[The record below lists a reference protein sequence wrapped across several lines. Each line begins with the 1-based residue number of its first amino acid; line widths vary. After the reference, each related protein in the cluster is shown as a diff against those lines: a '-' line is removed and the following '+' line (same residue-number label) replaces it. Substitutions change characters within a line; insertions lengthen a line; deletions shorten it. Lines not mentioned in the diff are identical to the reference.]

1 MENSNVSLSDDIFKL
16 EWYYIDPS
24 IKETS
29 GPISIRDLDV
39 LIRTNMI
46 DTNTYV
52 WREGMEDWKKIFQI
66 GQLKDIVNITHTE
79 IQESLIRSKIHASF
93 STGSSL
99 KPENNGIENYYFGA
113 DGLWHV
119 FNPITKVWS
128 TQETKPIIRKKS
140 MEINDNDYEKYNE
153 KILSNIKKEDTEEKK
168 THIQTQNNDSNE
180 ILNRNPIDAVE
191 STSTIDVVQNTPLD
205 KNIASDI
212 SLFNRN
218 GLNSLDSQQPQ
229 VSDENNNKNINKH
242 FNKFLKKKRKFEDLS
257 QAVVLPEEDIKI
269 LEKKKKKTDKRKEK
283 KKHQWYSSK
292 INSNVYVNY
301 LPPDI
306 TEKELIEFFSRCGF
320 IRKDP
325 RTGDHKIKIYEDK
338 QTGKKKGDALI
349 SYLREESVVM
359 AIDLLNESEIRPGY
373 KIKVEKANFQQKGEY
388 QARESYK
395 IDELQ
400 RYKLKTDIERML
412 GWNEEDDEKG
422 LKIVILKN
430 MFEPIEFLKDPTL
443 RSDLELDIIEE
454 CEANFGEIEKFL
466 IFEEH
471 PDGLV
476 KIKFRTPSAAEKC
489 IQALNGRIYNGRS
502 IETFYWDGK
511 TDYRKT
517 REDEV
522 SVEKRIEEFGDW
534 LEK

>member
-24 IKETS
+24 KKETA
-29 GPISIRDLDV
+29 GPISVRDLDV
-39 LIRTNMI
+39 LIRTSMI

-52 WREGMEDWKKIFQI
+52 WREGMEDWKKIYQV
-66 GQLKDIVNITHTE
+66 GQLKDIVNVTHTE
-79 IQESLIRSKIHASF
+79 MQESLIRSKIQASF
-93 STGSSL
+93 STSSSL
-99 KPENNGIENYYFGA
+99 KSENNGIENYYFGA

-119 FNPITKVWS
+119 FNPITKVWN
-128 TQETKPIIRKKS
+128 TQETKPITRKKS
-140 MEINDNDYEKYNE
+140 IDIDNTDFDESV
-153 KILSNIKKEDTEEKK
+153 LSNIKKEDTAPKQ
-168 THIQTQNNDSNE
+168 IQTQKHESME
-180 ILNRNPIDAVE
+180 LLNINSIDEVE
-191 STSTIDVVQNTPLD
+191 LTSKKDVVLNLPNE
-205 KNIASDI
+205 KSIASDI
-212 SLFNRN
+212 SIFNQN
-218 GLNSLDSQQPQ
+218 GLNTFDSQ
-229 VSDENNNKNINKH
+229 SDIMDENIKNISINKD
-242 FNKFLKKKRKFEDLS
+242 FNKFLKKKRKFEDIS
-257 QAVVLPEEDIKI
+257 QDVILQEEDIKI

-306 TEKELIEFFSRCGF
+306 TEKDLIEYFSRCGF

-325 RTGDHKIKIYEDK
+325 RTGDYKIKIYKDK
-338 QTGKKKGDALI
+338 QSGKNKGDALI

-359 AIDLLNESEIRPGY
+359 AIDLLNDSEIRPGC
-373 KIKVEKANFQQKGEY
+373 KIKVEKANFEQKGEY
-388 QARESYK
+388 QPRESYK
-395 IDELQ
+395 IDDLQ
-400 RYKLKTDIERML
+400 RFKFKTDLERML
-412 GWNEEDDEKG
+412 GWNEEDEEKG

-430 MFEPIEFLKDPTL
+430 MFEPIEFVKDHTL

-466 IFEEH
+466 IFDEH
-471 PDGLV
+471 PDGIV

-489 IQALNGRIYNGRS
+489 IQALNGRIYNGRNL
-502 IETFYWDGK
+502 ETFYWDGK
-511 TDYRKT
+511 TDYRKSQ
-517 REDEV
+517 EDDF